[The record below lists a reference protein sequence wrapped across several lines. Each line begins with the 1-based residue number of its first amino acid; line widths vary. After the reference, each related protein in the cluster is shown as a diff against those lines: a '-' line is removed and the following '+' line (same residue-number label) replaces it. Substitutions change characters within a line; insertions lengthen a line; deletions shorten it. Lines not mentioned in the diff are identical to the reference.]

1 MISPKRGIRPPIASP
16 RCCEQVVREAPP
28 TNCRRFPRIGTNQ
41 RDDSNRNDWE
51 TMEAEVTKSE
61 ARTKNNWLGHIHDA
75 CWVFHPDPAVVLNV
89 DADTGRNHVHARIRR
104 RVVGFTPQP
113 AHQAQQ
119 HYSIHLHISGVGV
132 VSALSQLSNEKS
144 PPTRSTLE
152 INPFFGLGRI
162 EYSSNPEYPHG
173 VRIRLS
179 ARRIIATSIT

>member
-1 MISPKRGIRPPIASP
+1 MF
-16 RCCEQVVREAPP
+16 EQVVREAPP

-89 DADTGRNHVHARIRR
+89 DADTGREPRSRENSR

-132 VSALSQLSNEKS
+132 VTCFLNYQTKNLHRPDQRWK
-144 PPTRSTLE
+144 STL
-152 INPFFGLGRI
+152 FSGLG
-162 EYSSNPEYPHG
+162 
-173 VRIRLS
+173 L
-179 ARRIIATSIT
+179 